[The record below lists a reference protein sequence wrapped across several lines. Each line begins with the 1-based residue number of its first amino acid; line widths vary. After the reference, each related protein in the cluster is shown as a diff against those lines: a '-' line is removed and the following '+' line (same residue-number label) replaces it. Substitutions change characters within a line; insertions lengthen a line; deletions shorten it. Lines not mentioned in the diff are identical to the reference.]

1 MGWRVE
7 MLEPK
12 ERKPDLIDVVAP
24 VLGFLFVAAAF
35 LLLFKNCIGG

>member
-1 MGWRVE
+1 MGRRAE

-12 ERKPDLIDVVAP
+12 ERKPELIDAVAP

-35 LLLFKNCIGG
+35 LLFFKNCIGG